1 MLEGKFVLRKDRG
14 LNKKGE
20 YTIVLQYTTQSVPV
34 KTSTGVSVKP
44 EFWLGDN
51 GASTKY
57 ILGGKK
63 GHPKAELINQRL
75 NLFKKSYDTII
86 DSVMVDPKCV
96 MTVPMLRSILNGTY
110 KEEIEKGKGRVGF
123 VEHVLNHNHQLY
135 ELGKISYSVW
145 HNVECNM
152 NQFRKFIQKV
162 KRKDLDKSSTL
173 YCSEV
178 SVELIKEYILWRKDR
193 GNTNE
198 TINKALTPIFKT
210 LKHIQRKGWISSDIV
225 SEICD
230 LYLVQQC
237 QSLENPRNGK
247 VDYLSEEQLKQLITL
262 TEQSKYQTTK
272 LLMDMFLF
280 SFHCYGM
287 RFSDICTLKWSDI
300 DFDNNMVR
308 HLIVKNHTKRPI
320 LLEVPINKGML
331 EILNK
336 YKGVNENFV
345 FGQLDCEFNL
355 DNEVKLKGT
364 INCRNKVM
372 NTSLKCMGEK
382 MELPFRLHF
391 HVARHTFAVLALN
404 KGVDI
409 KTIAQLMGHTTTWTT
424 EKVYA
429 KFLPSTLKARVNEL
443 LNFNLREEE
452 TRE

>member
-1 MLEGKFVLRKDRG
+1 MIEGKFILRKDRKP
-14 LNKKGE
+14 NQKGE
-20 YTIVLQYTTQSVPV
+20 YTILLQYTTQGVAV
-34 KTSTGVSVKP
+34 RASTGMRVKQ
-44 EFWLGDN
+44 ELWLGDT
-51 GASTKY
+51 GTSTKY
-57 ILGGKK
+57 ILGGKN
-63 GHPKAELINQRL
+63 GHPKSDIMNQRL
-75 NLFKKSYDTII
+75 VNFKKSFDTII
-86 DSVMVDPKCV
+86 DSLMVDPNCV

-110 KEEIEKGKGRVGF
+110 KEEIAKGKGRVGF
-123 VEHVLNHNHQLY
+123 VEHVLNYNYQLY
-135 ELGKISYSVW
+135 ELGKIGYSVW
-145 HNVECNM
+145 CNIECNM
-152 NQFRKFIQKV
+152 NQFRKFLQKV
-162 KRKDLDKSSTL
+162 KAKDLNKATTL

-178 SVELIKEYILWRKDR
+178 TVDLIKEYILWRKDR
-193 GNTNE
+193 GNTND

-210 LKHIQRKGWISSDIV
+210 LNHIQRKGWISSDIV

-230 LYLVQQC
+230 LYLTSQC
-237 QSLENPRNGK
+237 QSLQNPKDGDVN
-247 VDYLSEEQLKQLITL
+247 YLSEEQLKQLINL
-262 TEQSKYQTTK
+262 TAQSKYQTTK
-272 LLMDMFLF
+272 ILMDMFFF

-287 RFSDICTLKWSDI
+287 RFSDICTLRWSDI

-320 LLEVPINKGML
+320 LLEVPINGSMM

-345 FGQLDCEFNL
+345 FGQLDSEFNL
-355 DNEVKLKGT
+355 DNEIRLKEA

-382 MELPFRLHF
+382 MGLPFRLHF

-429 KFLPSTLKARVNEL
+429 KFLPSVLKIRVNEH
-443 LNFNLREEE
+443 LNFNLEEVN
-452 TRE
+452 

>member
-1 MLEGKFVLRKDRG
+1 MIEGKFILRKDRG
-14 LNKKGE
+14 LSRKGE
-20 YTIVLQYTTQSVPV
+20 YTILLQYTTQSVPV
-34 KTSTGVSVKP
+34 KTSTRISVKP

-51 GASTKY
+51 GTSTKY
-57 ILGGKK
+57 VMGGRN
-63 GHPKAELINQRL
+63 GHSKANLINQRL
-75 NLFKKSYDTII
+75 ALFKKQYDTII
-86 DSVMVDPKCV
+86 DSLMVDPNCV

-123 VEHVLNHNHQLY
+123 VEHVLHYNHSLY

-145 HNVECNM
+145 QNIECNM
-152 NQFRKFIQKV
+152 NQFRKFLQKI
-162 KRKDLDKSSTL
+162 KLKDLKKASTL

-178 SVELIKEYILWRKDR
+178 SVELIKDYILWRKER
-193 GNTNE
+193 GNTND

-210 LKHIQRKGWISSDIV
+210 LKHIQQKGWISCDTV

-230 LYLVQQC
+230 LYLTSQC
-237 QSLENPRNGK
+237 QSLENPKNGE
-247 VDYLSEEQLKQLITL
+247 VEYLSEEQLKQLIKL
-262 TEQSKYQTTK
+262 TAQSKYETTK
-272 LLMDMFLF
+272 ILMDMFLF

-287 RFSDICTLKWSDI
+287 RFSDICTLRWSDI

-308 HLIVKNHTKRPI
+308 HWIVKNHTKRPVK
-320 LLEVPINKGML
+320 LEVPINNGML

-345 FGQLDCEFNL
+345 FGQLDNEFNL
-355 DNEVKLKGT
+355 DNEVRLKKA
-364 INCRNKVM
+364 INSRNRVM

-382 MELPFRLHF
+382 MGLSFKLHF

-409 KTIAQLMGHTTTWTT
+409 KTIAHLMGHTTTATT

-429 KFLPSTLKARVNEL
+429 KFLPSTLKIRVNEL
-443 LNFNLREEE
+443 LNFNLAEEE
-452 TRE
+452 VS